1 MARLKP
7 CPFKAESRKDRKSER
22 QKAEKQRVGNG
33 MNCDWTKDNVVFYIY
48 DELADDAKFE
58 FEQHVRHC
66 LGCRREL
73 DAAVEFK
80 QGMASLPV
88 KEVSPSFLAANR
100 MQLQEQLEHAEQSR
114 NFFSSFIF
122 DLAGWLHQVKLAP
135 ALTAALLMIGFAG
148 GALTTYRMT
157 NRPAITE
164 QPLTGTGTTQAA
176 DIANIANFESITPEA
191 NGNQVQIK
199 YNTLQPQTL
208 SGSTDDPRIRQLLLL
223 AARNNRNSGVVLDS
237 LDVLTRSPEDN
248 AVREALVYALRYD
261 KNPGVRL
268 KSLEGLKGYVK
279 DDVHVRDAVIEALL
293 HDSNAGVR
301 QEAIGLLDSVKAD
314 SSVRAALTVL
324 AERDPNKFIREESK
338 RYLASTPHLD

>member
-1 MARLKP
+1 MT
-7 CPFKAESRKDRKSER
+7 
-22 QKAEKQRVGNG
+22 
-33 MNCDWTKDNVVFYIY
+33 CDWTKDNVVFYIY

-73 DAAVEFK
+73 DAALEFK
-80 QGMASLPV
+80 GGMQALPM
-88 KEVSPSFLAANR
+88 KDVSPNFLAANR
-100 MQLQEQLEHAEQSR
+100 MQLQEQLEHAEQKR
-114 NFFSSFIF
+114 NFLSSFVF
-122 DLAGWLHQVKLAP
+122 DLTGWMHQVKLAP

-148 GALTTYRMT
+148 GALTTYRMSAD
-157 NRPAITE
+157 RSKPLSGLITSE
-164 QPLTGTGTTQAA
+164 PTSVDAA
-176 DIANIANFESITPEA
+176 SVAQIDSVIPQ

-199 YNTLQPQTL
+199 YNTLQPQTVN
-208 SGSTDDPRIRQLLLL
+208 GSMDDPRIRQLLLL

-237 LDVLTRSPEDN
+237 LDVLTRTPEDN

-293 HDSNAGVR
+293 HDNNAGVR
-301 QEAIGLLDSVKAD
+301 QEAIGLVDAVKAD
-314 SSVRAALTVL
+314 SSVRAALMVL